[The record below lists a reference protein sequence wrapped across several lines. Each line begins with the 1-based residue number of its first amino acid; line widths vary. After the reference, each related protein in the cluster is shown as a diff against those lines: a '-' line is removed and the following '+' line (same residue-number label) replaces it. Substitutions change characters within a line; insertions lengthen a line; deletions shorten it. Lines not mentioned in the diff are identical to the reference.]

1 MRGAGLIFQSIH
13 IPVTVQTDSLS
24 ARDGTRLALYRWSG
38 DGRRGTVLL
47 VHGLGEHGG
56 RYAHVAAWFAER
68 GLRCIG
74 YDHRGH
80 GRSEGARGVIPTDG
94 ALREDLGTVVEAVR
108 PNEGPF
114 LLLGHSMGGAVVA
127 DFVARRVR
135 SADLVILSSPALKAR
150 LSAFQRLQLA
160 IGIRLLPDVALG
172 NGLDPR
178 AIAHDAATVQAYI
191 EDPLVHDRVSARLAT
206 AIIDAGAA
214 AMAAAPKWDTATLL
228 LYGGADRIVDPAG
241 SQRFAASAPREVVE
255 SQRFDALYHEILNE
269 GALAAPVFAR
279 IERWLDA
286 RWPR

>member
-1 MRGAGLIFQSIH
+1 MFQSTY
-13 IPVTVQTDSLS
+13 IPVMTDSDSLV
-24 ARDGTRLALYRWSG
+24 ARDGTRLALHRWPG
-38 DGRRGTVLL
+38 DGDRGTVLV

-68 GLRCIG
+68 GFRCIG

-80 GRSEGARGVIPTDG
+80 GRSDGARGVIPTDT
-94 ALREDLGTVVEAVR
+94 ALRDDLGGVVESLR
-108 PNEGPF
+108 PREGPF

-135 SADLVILSSPALKAR
+135 AADLVILSSPALRAR

-160 IGIRLLPDVALG
+160 VGLRLMPDLALG
-172 NGLDPR
+172 NGLDPA
-178 AIAHDAATVQAYI
+178 AISHDPATVRAYI
-191 EDPLVHDRVSARLAT
+191 EDPLVHDRVSARLAK
-206 AIIDAGAA
+206 AILVAGESAL
-214 AMAAAPKWDTATLL
+214 AAAPKWDTATLL

-241 SQRFAASAPREVVE
+241 SAAFAASAPREVVE
-255 SQRFDALYHEILNE
+255 SKRFDALYHEILNE

-279 IERWLDA
+279 IEQWLDA